1 MMVSSDSSVGMPSV
15 PAAAEGCNVAIR
27 FHRARDIDPLPCR
40 SGKIDARY
48 LSLSSALATT
58 IRRSLM
64 AVRRFHS
71 GVIGLAAMLT
81 ATLAS
86 SGTAAAQQTY
96 TLRYAVDTER
106 NINALAQTVAE
117 RRGFFTRE
125 GINLQPVR
133 FVATGDRPTDRT
145 ALVASR
151 DSFDMARMQLS
162 VLMEP
167 EGRFKGTNYVAV
179 SAVVNNP
186 AYFLVARPEIRTF
199 ADLKG
204 KVLTEPSPT
213 DPITLTARKLMDMHG
228 LKDGDVEIKTIAGSQ
243 PRVDCIKSGAC
254 AAASL
259 SQPSV
264 FAAFDAGFHTLAM
277 HIEAGPLLYVVD
289 IVDRSWAETHGETIV
304 RYIRATAAAMRFIQ
318 DPRNADEVLKAAMEI
333 THQPEG
339 RAREM
344 MAYFADPKHDVLP
357 KQGEIDVA
365 GVKATI
371 ALFGQYGIL
380 KAPLP
385 LPERYVDLRFAQM
398 AGVQ

>member
-1 MMVSSDSSVGMPSV
+1 METQRCRSVILHLV
-15 PAAAEGCNVAIR
+15 AAALGAVA
-27 FHRARDIDPLPCR
+27 
-40 SGKIDARY
+40 
-48 LSLSSALATT
+48 SAGAAT
-58 IRRSLM
+58 
-64 AVRRFHS
+64 
-71 GVIGLAAMLT
+71 
-81 ATLAS
+81 
-86 SGTAAAQQTY
+86 AQQTY

-117 RRGFFTRE
+117 RQGFFSRE

-179 SAVVNNP
+179 AAVVNNP
-186 AYFLVARPEIRTF
+186 AYFMVASPDIKTF

-204 KVLTEPSPT
+204 KTLTEPAPT
-213 DPITLTARKLMDMHG
+213 DPITLTARKLMEMHG
-228 LKDGDVEIKTIAGSQ
+228 LKEGEVAIKTIPGSQ
-243 PRVDCIKSGAC
+243 PRVDCLKSGAC
-254 AAASL
+254 AAGSL

-277 HIEAGPLLYVVD
+277 HIETGPLLYVVD
-289 IVDRSWAETHGETIV
+289 IVDRSWAEAHSEVIV
-304 RYIRATAAAMRFIQ
+304 RYIRATGAAMRFIQ
-318 DPRNADEVLKAAMEI
+318 DARNRDEVVKAAMEI
-333 THQPEG
+333 TRQPEN

-344 MAYFADPKHDVLP
+344 LSYIWDAKNDVLP
-357 KQGEIDVA
+357 KQGEIDMA
-365 GVKATI
+365 AVKTTI

-380 KAPLP
+380 KTPLP
-385 LPERYVDLRFAQM
+385 SPERYVDLRYAQA

>member
-1 MMVSSDSSVGMPSV
+1 MHAQRCRSAVVGLL
-15 PAAAEGCNVAIR
+15 AAAAG
-27 FHRARDIDPLPCR
+27 
-40 SGKIDARY
+40 
-48 LSLSSALATT
+48 ALA
-58 IRRSLM
+58 S
-64 AVRRFHS
+64 A
-71 GVIGLAAMLT
+71 
-81 ATLAS
+81 
-86 SGTAAAQQTY
+86 GTAAAQTH

-117 RRGFFTRE
+117 RQGFFVRE
-125 GINLQPVR
+125 GLNFQPVR

-186 AYFLVARPEIRTF
+186 AYFMVAAPDIKTF

-204 KVLTEPSPT
+204 KTLTEPGPS
-213 DPITLTARKLMDMHG
+213 DPITLTARRLMEMHG
-228 LKDGDVEIKTIAGSQ
+228 LKDADVEIKHIAGSQ
-243 PRVDCIKSGAC
+243 PRVDCLKSGAC

-277 HIEAGPLLYVVD
+277 HIETGPLLYVVD
-289 IVDRSWAETHGETIV
+289 IVDRSWAEAHSEVIV

-318 DPRNADEVLKAAMEI
+318 DARNRDEVVKAAIEI
-333 THQPEG
+333 THQSES

-344 MAYFADPKHDVLP
+344 LAYFWDAKNDVLP
-357 KQGEIDVA
+357 QQGEIDMTA
-365 GVKATI
+365 VKTTI
-371 ALFGQYGIL
+371 ALFGRYGIL

-385 LPERYVDLRFAQM
+385 APERYVDLRYAQM

>member
-1 MMVSSDSSVGMPSV
+1 MHAQRCRRAVVGLL
-15 PAAAEGCNVAIR
+15 AAGV
-27 FHRARDIDPLPCR
+27 
-40 SGKIDARY
+40 G
-48 LSLSSALATT
+48 ALA
-58 IRRSLM
+58 S
-64 AVRRFHS
+64 A
-71 GVIGLAAMLT
+71 
-81 ATLAS
+81 
-86 SGTAAAQQTY
+86 GTAAAQTY

-117 RRGFFTRE
+117 RQGFFTRE
-125 GINLQPVR
+125 GLNFQPVR

-186 AYFLVARPEIRTF
+186 AYFMVARPDIKTF

-204 KVLTEPSPT
+204 KTLTEPGPS
-213 DPITLTARKLMDMHG
+213 DPITLTARKLMEMHG
-228 LKDGDVEIKTIAGSQ
+228 LKDGDVEIKHIAGSQ
-243 PRVDCIKSGAC
+243 PRVDCLKSGAC

-277 HIEAGPLLYVVD
+277 HIETGPLLYVVD
-289 IVDRSWAETHGETIV
+289 IVDRSWAEAHSEVIV

-318 DPRNADEVLKAAMEI
+318 DARNRDEVVKAAMEI
-333 THQPEG
+333 THQPEN

-344 MAYFADPKHDVLP
+344 VSYFWDAKNDVLP
-357 KQGEIDVA
+357 KQGEIDMTA
-365 GVKATI
+365 VKTTI

-385 LPERYVDLRFAQM
+385 PPERYVDLRYAQM
-398 AGVQ
+398 AGIQ

>member
-1 MMVSSDSSVGMPSV
+1 MDT
-15 PAAAEGCNVAIR
+15 R
-27 FHRARDIDPLPCR
+27 CR
-40 SGKIDARY
+40 SVIF
-48 LSLSSALATT
+48 SLAATAAGALAT
-58 IRRSLM
+58 
-64 AVRRFHS
+64 A
-71 GVIGLAAMLT
+71 GAAT
-81 ATLAS
+81 A
-86 SGTAAAQQTY
+86 QTY

-117 RRGFFTRE
+117 RQGFFSRE

-186 AYFLVARPEIRTF
+186 AYFMVAGPDIKTF

-204 KVLTEPSPT
+204 KTLTEPAPT
-213 DPITLTARKLMDMHG
+213 DPITLTARKLMEMHG
-228 LKDGDVEIKTIAGSQ
+228 LKDGDVDIKHIAGSQ
-243 PRVDCIKSGAC
+243 ARVDCLKSGAC
-254 AAASL
+254 AAGSL

-277 HIEAGPLLYVVD
+277 HIETGPLLYVVD
-289 IVDRSWAETHGETIV
+289 IVDRSWAEAHGEVIV
-304 RYIRATAAAMRFIQ
+304 RYIRATAAAMRFIH
-318 DPRNADEVLKAAMEI
+318 DPRNLDEVTKAAIEI
-333 THQPEG
+333 THQPES
-339 RAREM
+339 RTREM
-344 MAYFADPKHDVLP
+344 LSYFWDAKNDVLP
-357 KQGEIDVA
+357 KQGEIDLTA
-365 GVKATI
+365 VKTTI
-371 ALFGQYGIL
+371 ALFGQFGVL

-385 LPERYVDLRFAQM
+385 PPERYVDLRYAQM
-398 AGVQ
+398 AGIQ

>member
-1 MMVSSDSSVGMPSV
+1 MDTQ
-15 PAAAEGCNVAIR
+15 
-27 FHRARDIDPLPCR
+27 HCR
-40 SGKIDARY
+40 SVVLG
-48 LSLSSALATT
+48 
-58 IRRSLM
+58 LM
-64 AVRRFHS
+64 ATALGALVS
-71 GVIGLAAMLT
+71 TGAAT
-81 ATLAS
+81 
-86 SGTAAAQQTY
+86 AQQTY

-117 RRGFFTRE
+117 RQGFFTRE

-179 SAVVNNP
+179 AAVVNNP
-186 AYFLVARPEIRTF
+186 AYFLVARPDIKTF

-204 KVLTEPSPT
+204 KTLTEPSVT
-213 DPITLTARKLMDMHG
+213 DPITLTARKLMEMHG
-228 LKDGDVEIKTIAGSQ
+228 LKEGDVELKIIAGSQ
-243 PRVDCIKSGAC
+243 PRVDCLKSGAC
-254 AAASL
+254 AAGSL

-277 HIEAGPLLYVVD
+277 HIETGPLLYVVD
-289 IVDRSWAETHGETIV
+289 IVDRTWAETHSEVIV
-304 RYIRATAAAMRFIQ
+304 RYIRATAAAMRFIH
-318 DPRNADEVLKAAMEI
+318 DPSNRDEVVKAAIEV
-333 THQPEG
+333 THEPDN

-344 MAYFADPKHDVLP
+344 LSYFWDAKNDVLP
-357 KQGEIDVA
+357 KQGEIDMTA
-365 GVKATI
+365 VKTTI

-385 LPERYVDLRFAQM
+385 PPERYVDLRYAQA
-398 AGVQ
+398 AGIQ